1 MTCEEPAIPDGRD
14 ASRPGAPG
22 FWTSTEVGA
31 ANAVVSSATPEAA
44 LLSAVL
50 AASPIAAAVVAPDL
64 TLLEVNQALC
74 GLVGYRPEE
83 LLGTS
88 LWELRHPG
96 EIVSRLNGRSSVPW
110 EARNSFDEQ
119 QRFRH
124 RDGRMVTTRVKG
136 SVLPRQVGCP
146 QTYLLYVQ
154 DPGEPL
160 QVDAGMASGES
171 CTGQAVDLATDGFF
185 ALDREWRVTYI
196 NEAAAQILEQPR
208 SALLG
213 SNIWDVFPRAAES
226 PFFMAADSALEDGI
240 AGSVDHRCSPKGT
253 SLTIHVRPAADGLSV
268 FLQVG
273 TLPQEPEPGWGT
285 SDAKQ
290 RFILDHVP
298 AVLYALAP
306 DAEDTPLYFSPH
318 HQELTGYTLEETL
331 AGASNWLDLVHPDDR
346 PRTAAENAR
355 SLAAGEKFQA
365 EYRFRRK
372 DGSYVWILDECV
384 PVRDSHGDIISWQGV
399 LLDITDRMAAQDAR
413 AHLASLV
420 MSAEDA
426 IISSDLDGLITSWNP
441 GATRLYGYSEAE
453 MLGTPFDRLLPSEI
467 DRDELASRIRAV
479 RSGAAVELFESQRQR
494 EDGTVI
500 DVAIPMSPIRSE
512 NDTIIGLSTI
522 TRDVSDRNRVEQALR
537 DALHVAETTART
549 KSLFL
554 AMMSHEL
561 RTPVQSVLGYAELL
575 LLDPEVLL
583 TPDQLTDLTCIRD
596 GARRLSRL
604 IDHLLDLSRLEAG
617 LLVLDL
623 KPVAAADIVEVVRRD
638 IITQVQSKHLSLEI
652 DVPAALPLALCDPVR
667 LRQIV
672 LNLAENAVKFTDEGL
687 VSIRGYQAENRL
699 AIEVTDT
706 GIGIAPDALP
716 TIFEEFRQVDD
727 KLTRRYGGAGLGLAI
742 AQRLANLMQCTLSV
756 SSEVGKGSRFVLEV
770 PIAPE

>member
-1 MTCEEPAIPDGRD
+1 MTCEEPAIPDGRN
-14 ASRPGAPG
+14 ALRPGAPG

-50 AASPIAAAVVAPDL
+50 AASPIGAAIVAPDL

-88 LWELRHPG
+88 LWELRDPG
-96 EIVSRLNGRSSVPW
+96 EILSRLNGRSSVPW

-124 RDGRMVTTRVKG
+124 RDGRTITTRVKG
-136 SVLPRQVGCP
+136 SALPRQVGRP

-160 QVDAGMASGES
+160 PVHAAMTSGEFW
-171 CTGQAVDLATDGFF
+171 TGQTVDFATDGFF

-226 PFFMAADSALEDGI
+226 PFFMAADSALEDCI
-240 AGSVDHRCSPKGT
+240 AGSGDHRCSPNGT
-253 SLTIHVRPAADGLSV
+253 SLNIHVRPAADGLSV

-285 SDAKQ
+285 SDAKH

-399 LLDITDRMAAQDAR
+399 LLDITDRMAAQDAGLTSR
-413 AHLASLV
+413 RWSCRRK
-420 MSAEDA
+420 MP
-426 IISSDLDGLITSWNP
+426 SSV
-441 GATRLYGYSEAE
+441 ATW
-453 MLGTPFDRLLPSEI
+453 
-467 DRDELASRIRAV
+467 
-479 RSGAAVELFESQRQR
+479 
-494 EDGTVI
+494 
-500 DVAIPMSPIRSE
+500 
-512 NDTIIGLSTI
+512 
-522 TRDVSDRNRVEQALR
+522 
-537 DALHVAETTART
+537 
-549 KSLFL
+549 
-554 AMMSHEL
+554 
-561 RTPVQSVLGYAELL
+561 
-575 LLDPEVLL
+575 
-583 TPDQLTDLTCIRD
+583 
-596 GARRLSRL
+596 
-604 IDHLLDLSRLEAG
+604 
-617 LLVLDL
+617 
-623 KPVAAADIVEVVRRD
+623 
-638 IITQVQSKHLSLEI
+638 
-652 DVPAALPLALCDPVR
+652 
-667 LRQIV
+667 
-672 LNLAENAVKFTDEGL
+672 
-687 VSIRGYQAENRL
+687 
-699 AIEVTDT
+699 T
-706 GIGIAPDALP
+706 G
-716 TIFEEFRQVDD
+716 
-727 KLTRRYGGAGLGLAI
+727 
-742 AQRLANLMQCTLSV
+742 
-756 SSEVGKGSRFVLEV
+756 
-770 PIAPE
+770 